1 MTNPMRGVFA
11 VPTTPYTEDGDQN
24 LDALGGRIEEVLV
37 AGVSGLLGLGAT
49 GEALAL
55 SAAERQAQIKSI
67 VSAVDGRAH
76 VAIGCMA
83 YSPAEMSAQISDAVG
98 WGADAVM
105 VTPPFY
111 GGLEPDAVIAALR
124 PVLTT
129 SELPVMVYNNPHST
143 GTDLL
148 PNHLAALQDTGRL
161 WSVKETSGEATRIR
175 ELRSRLGEDTEI
187 FVGADGIALEGF
199 AQGASGWVAAS
210 AWLLPEHC
218 QRLWELADRGEWA
231 GAVELWRSLGHALGL
246 IEGDSAFISLIKQA
260 LGRRGREQGPV
271 RPPLPTA
278 DPEALAALLDAIAGL
293 ERTHTT

>member
-24 LDALGGRIEEVLV
+24 LDAVAGRIDQVL
-37 AGVSGLLGLGAT
+37 ASGVTGILGLGAT

-55 SAAERQAQIKSI
+55 SAAEREAQIKTI

-76 VAIGCMA
+76 VVIGCMA
-83 YSPAEMSAQISDAVG
+83 YTPSEMSAQITAAAG

-111 GGLEPDAVIAALR
+111 GGLDPEAVIAALH
-124 PVLTT
+124 PVLSA
-129 SELPVMVYNNPHST
+129 SEVPVMVYNNPHST

-148 PNHLAALQDTGRL
+148 PVHLASLTDTGRL
-161 WSVKETSGEATRIR
+161 WSVKETSGAATRIR
-175 ELRSRLGEDTEI
+175 ELRERLGEDIEI

-210 AWLLPEHC
+210 AWLLPEQC
-218 QRLWELADRGEWA
+218 QTLWELAARGDWA
-231 GAVELWRSLGHALGL
+231 GAVDLWRSLGRVLGL
-246 IEGDSAFISLIKQA
+246 IEDNSAFISLIKQA
-260 LGRRGREQGPV
+260 LGRFGYEQGPV

-278 DPEALAALLDAIAGL
+278 DPEALATLLDAIAEL
-293 ERTHTT
+293 ERKHTP

>member
-11 VPTTPYTEDGDQN
+11 VPTTPYSDDGDQN
-24 LDALGGRIEEVLV
+24 LDALGGRIEEVL
-37 AGVSGLLGLGAT
+37 ASGVTGLLGLGAT

-55 SAAERQAQIKSI
+55 SAAEREAQIKTI

-76 VAIGCMA
+76 VVIGCMA
-83 YSPAEMSAQISDAVG
+83 YTPAEMSAQVSDAAG

-111 GGLEPDAVIAALR
+111 GGLEPDAVIAALL
-124 PVLTT
+124 PVLTA

-148 PNHLAALQDTGRL
+148 PGHLAALQDTGRL
-161 WSVKETSGEATRIR
+161 WSVKETSGEATRTR
-175 ELRSRLGEDTEI
+175 ELRSRLGDDTEI

-210 AWLLPEHC
+210 AWLLPDHC
-218 QRLWELADRGEWA
+218 QRLWALADSGDWA

-260 LGRRGREQGPV
+260 LGRTGHKQGPV

-278 DPEALAALLDAIAGL
+278 GPDSLATLLDAIAEL
-293 ERTHTT
+293 ERKHAA

>member
-11 VPTTPYTEDGDQN
+11 VPTTPYSDDGDQN
-24 LDALGGRIEEVLV
+24 LDALGSRVEEVL
-37 AGVSGLLGLGAT
+37 ASGVTGLLGLGAT

-55 SAAERQAQIKSI
+55 SAAEREAQIKTI

-76 VAIGCMA
+76 VVIGCMA
-83 YSPAEMSAQISDAVG
+83 YTPAQMSAQISDAAG

-111 GGLEPDAVIAALR
+111 GGLEPDAVIAALH
-124 PVLTT
+124 PVLTA

-148 PNHLAALQDTGRL
+148 PDHLAALQQTGRL
-161 WSVKETSGEATRIR
+161 WSVKETSGEATRVR
-175 ELRSRLGEDTEI
+175 ELRDRLGEDTEI

-218 QRLWELADRGEWA
+218 QRLWELADRGDWA
-231 GAVELWRSLGHALGL
+231 GAVDLWRSLGHALGL

-260 LGRRGREQGPV
+260 LGRTGREQGPV

-278 DPEALAALLDAIAGL
+278 SPDSLASLRDAIAEL
-293 ERTHTT
+293 ERKHAA

>member
-24 LDALGGRIEEVLV
+24 LEALGGRIEEVL
-37 AGVSGLLGLGAT
+37 ASGVTGLLGLGAT

-55 SAAERQAQIKSI
+55 SAAEREAQINTI

-76 VAIGCMA
+76 VVIGCMA
-83 YSPAEMSAQISDAVG
+83 YTPAEMSAQITAAAG

-124 PVLTT
+124 PVLTA

-148 PNHLAALQDTGRL
+148 PDHLGTLQDTGGL

-218 QRLWELADRGEWA
+218 QRLWELADSDEWA
-231 GAVELWRSLGHALGL
+231 GAVDLWRSLGHTLGL

-260 LGRRGREQGPV
+260 LSKSGREQGPV
-271 RPPLPTA
+271 RPPMPTA
-278 DPEALAALLDAIAGL
+278 APEALAALLDAIAEL
-293 ERTHTT
+293 ERQHTP

>member
-24 LDALGGRIEEVLV
+24 LDALSSRIDEVL
-37 AGVSGLLGLGAT
+37 ASGVTGLLGLGAT

-55 SAAERQAQIKSI
+55 RTAEREAQIKTI

-76 VAIGCMA
+76 VVIGCMA
-83 YSPAEMSAQISDAVG
+83 YTPSEMSAQISKTAD

-111 GGLEPDAVIAALR
+111 GGLEPEAVIAALH
-124 PVLTT
+124 PVLTA

-143 GTDLL
+143 GADLL
-148 PNHLAALQDTGRL
+148 PDHLASLQDTGRL
-161 WSVKETSGEATRIR
+161 WSVKETSGAATRVR

-199 AQGASGWVAAS
+199 VQGASGWVAAS
-210 AWLLPEHC
+210 AWLLPGHC
-218 QRLWELADRGEWA
+218 RRLWELADRGDWA
-231 GAVELWRSLGHALGL
+231 GAVDLWRSLGPALGL
-246 IEGDSAFISLIKQA
+246 IEDDSAFISLIKQA
-260 LGRRGREQGPV
+260 LGQTGREQGPV

-278 DPEALAALLDAIAGL
+278 APEALATLLDAIAEL
-293 ERTHTT
+293 ERKHTA

>member
-1 MTNPMRGVFA
+1 MTNPMHGVFA

-24 LDALGGRIEEVLV
+24 LDALSSRIEEVL
-37 AGVSGLLGLGAT
+37 ASGVTGLLGLGAT

-55 SAAERQAQIKSI
+55 SAVERKSQIKTI

-76 VAIGCMA
+76 VVIGCMA
-83 YSPAEMSAQISDAVG
+83 YTPAEMSAQISNAAD

-111 GGLEPDAVIAALR
+111 GGLEPEAVIAALR
-124 PVLTT
+124 PVLTA

-148 PNHLAALQDTGRL
+148 PDRVASLQDTGRL
-161 WSVKETSGEATRIR
+161 WSVKETSGAATRFR
-175 ELRSRLGEDTEI
+175 ELCSRLGEDTEV

-218 QRLWELADRGEWA
+218 QKLWAAADGGDWA
-231 GAVELWRSLGHALGL
+231 GAVDLWRTLGHALGL

-260 LGRRGREQGPV
+260 LSRTGREQGPV

-278 DPEALAALLDAIAGL
+278 GSEALATLLDAIADL
-293 ERTHTT
+293 ERKHTA

>member
-1 MTNPMRGVFA
+1 MTNPMHGVFA

-24 LDALGGRIEEVLV
+24 LDALGGRIEEVL
-37 AGVSGLLGLGAT
+37 ASGVTGLLGLGAT

-55 SAAERQAQIKSI
+55 GTAEREAQIKTI

-76 VAIGCMA
+76 VVIGCMA
-83 YSPAEMSAQISDAVG
+83 YTPSEMSAQITAAAG
-98 WGADAVM
+98 WGADAIM

-124 PVLTT
+124 PVLTA

-148 PNHLAALQDTGRL
+148 PDHLASLQDTGRF

-175 ELRSRLGEDTEI
+175 ELRSRLGDDTDI

-218 QRLWELADRGEWA
+218 QKLWKLADSGDWA
-231 GAVELWRSLGHALGL
+231 DAVDLWRSLGRALGL

-260 LGRRGREQGPV
+260 LSNSGREQGPV

-278 DPEALAALLDAIAGL
+278 DPEALAALLDAIAEL
-293 ERTHTT
+293 ERNHTA

>member
-24 LDALGGRIEEVLV
+24 LDALGGRIEEVLA

-55 SAAERQAQIKSI
+55 SAAERQAQIKTI
-67 VSAVDGRAH
+67 VSALDGRAH

-83 YSPAEMSAQISDAVG
+83 YTPAEMSAQISDAAG

-175 ELRSRLGEDTEI
+175 ELRSRLGEDTDI

-218 QRLWELADRGEWA
+218 QRLWELADRGDWA
-231 GAVELWRSLGHALGL
+231 TAVELWRSLGQALGL

-278 DPEALAALLDAIAGL
+278 DPEALAALLDAIAEL
-293 ERTHTT
+293 ERTHTP

>member
-11 VPTTPYTEDGDQN
+11 VPTTPYTDDGDQN
-24 LDALGGRIEEVLV
+24 LDALGGRIEEVL
-37 AGVSGLLGLGAT
+37 ASGVTGLLGLGAT

-55 SAAERQAQIKSI
+55 SAAEREAQIKTI

-76 VAIGCMA
+76 VVIGCMA
-83 YSPAEMSAQISDAVG
+83 YTPAEMSAQISDAAG

-111 GGLEPDAVIAALR
+111 GGLEPDAVIAALH
-124 PVLTT
+124 PVLTA

-148 PNHLAALQDTGRL
+148 PDHLAALQQTGRL

-175 ELRSRLGEDTEI
+175 ELRDRLGEDTEI

-210 AWLLPEHC
+210 AWLLPDHC
-218 QRLWELADRGEWA
+218 QRLWELADSGDWA
-231 GAVELWRSLGHALGL
+231 GAVDLWRSLGHALGL

-260 LGRRGREQGPV
+260 LGRTGREQGPV

-278 DPEALAALLDAIAGL
+278 GPDSLASLLDAIAEL
-293 ERTHTT
+293 ERKHAA

>member
-11 VPTTPYTEDGDQN
+11 VPTTPFAEDGAQN
-24 LDALGGRIEEVLV
+24 LEALSRRIDEVV
-37 AGVSGLLGLGAT
+37 AAGVTGVLGLGAT

-55 SAAERQAQIKSI
+55 SPAEREAQIKTL

-76 VAIGCMA
+76 IVIGCMA
-83 YSPAEMSAQISDAVG
+83 YTPAEMSAQISRAAG

-111 GGLEPDAVIAALR
+111 GGLEPDAVIAALH
-124 PVLTT
+124 PVLAAA
-129 SELPVMVYNNPHST
+129 EVPAMVYNNPHST

-148 PNHLAALQDTGRL
+148 PDHLAALADTGGL
-161 WSVKETSGEATRIR
+161 WSIKETSGAATRIR
-175 ELRSRLGEDTEI
+175 ELRETLGQDIEI

-218 QRLWELADRGEWA
+218 QRLWALADSGDWA
-231 GAVELWRSLGHALGL
+231 GAVELWTKLGSALGL
-246 IEGDSAFISLIKQA
+246 IEGSSAFVSLIKQA
-260 LGRRGREQGPV
+260 LGRRGHEQGPV
-271 RPPLPTA
+271 RAPLPTA
-278 DPEALAALLDAIAGL
+278 DTESLTALLDAIAAL
-293 ERTHTT
+293 EEER

>member
-11 VPTTPYTEDGDQN
+11 VPTTPYSDDGDQN
-24 LDALGGRIEEVLV
+24 LDALGSRVEEVL
-37 AGVSGLLGLGAT
+37 ASGVTGLLGLGAT

-55 SAAERQAQIKSI
+55 SAAEREAQIKTI

-76 VAIGCMA
+76 VVIGCMA
-83 YSPAEMSAQISDAVG
+83 YTPAEMSAQISDAAG

-111 GGLEPDAVIAALR
+111 GGLEPDAVIAALH
-124 PVLTT
+124 PVLTA

-148 PNHLAALQDTGRL
+148 PDHLAALQHTGRL

-175 ELRSRLGEDTEI
+175 ELRDRLGEDTEI
-187 FVGADGIALEGF
+187 LVGADGIALEGF

-210 AWLLPEHC
+210 AWLLPDHC
-218 QRLWELADRGEWA
+218 QRLWELADSGDWA
-231 GAVELWRSLGHALGL
+231 GAVDLWRSLGHALGL

-260 LGRRGREQGPV
+260 LGRTGREQGPV

-278 DPEALAALLDAIAGL
+278 SPDSLASLLDAIAEL
-293 ERTHTT
+293 ERKHAA

>member
-24 LDALGGRIEEVLV
+24 LDALGSRIEEVLDS
-37 AGVSGLLGLGAT
+37 GVTGLLGLGAT

-55 SAAERQAQIKSI
+55 DAAEREAQIKTI

-76 VAIGCMA
+76 VVIGCMA
-83 YSPAEMSAQISDAVG
+83 YTPAEMSAHITAAAER
-98 WGADAVM
+98 GADAVM

-111 GGLEPDAVIAALR
+111 GGLEPEAVIAALH
-124 PVLTT
+124 PVLTA

-148 PNHLAALQDTGRL
+148 PDHLASLTDTGRL
-161 WSVKETSGEATRIR
+161 WSVKETSGAATRIR

-210 AWLLPEHC
+210 AWLLPDHC
-218 QRLWELADRGEWA
+218 QRLWGLAERGDWA
-231 GAVELWRSLGHALGL
+231 GAVDLWRSLGPALGL
-246 IEGDSAFISLIKQA
+246 IEDDSAFISLIKQA
-260 LGRRGREQGPV
+260 LGRSGHEQGPV

-278 DPEALAALLDAIAGL
+278 GPEALATLLDAIAEL
-293 ERTHTT
+293 ERKHTA

>member
-24 LDALGGRIEEVLV
+24 LYALGGRIEEVLA

-55 SAAERQAQIKSI
+55 SAAERQAQIKTI

-83 YSPAEMSAQISDAVG
+83 YTPAEMSAQISDAAG

-175 ELRSRLGEDTEI
+175 ELRSRLGEDTDI

-218 QRLWELADRGEWA
+218 QRLWELADSGEWA
-231 GAVELWRSLGHALGL
+231 GAVELWRSLGQALGL

-293 ERTHTT
+293 ERTHTA